1 LTLDLNIG
9 ILCLIF
15 GQILG
20 KFVGEKLSDEKRYWI
35 GFSFV
40 KGIGAVRFQALLDA
54 FGSAEAAWKAPA
66 DALYQVGLGS
76 KVSEHFLQIRS
87 QISVD
92 RIWEKIVAADVKVLT
107 WEDDEY
113 PRRLKE
119 IAQPPPVLY
128 LRGSLKPEDDWA
140 VGIVGTRRMT
150 AYGRIITEDT
160 AHLLAVNGITVVSGL
175 ARGVDAVA
183 HSGAIKAGGRTIA
196 VLGSGV
202 DRIYPPEH
210 RKLADQILECGVLIS
225 DYPPGTPP
233 EASNF
238 PPRNRLISGLSL
250 AVLIVEAGVR
260 SGALITAQFA
270 AEQGRDVFAVPGNI
284 NAPHSAGP
292 NRLIRDGAIPLL
304 DPRDLLET
312 LDLEHVPEHQAA
324 RSILPPEP
332 KEARLL
338 EILGQEP
345 KHVDELTNLAGL
357 PIEEVSATLTMME
370 LKGMVRQVGGM
381 NYVAVRELPQGY
393 DP

>member
-1 LTLDLNIG
+1 M
-9 ILCLIF
+9 
-15 GQILG
+15 
-20 KFVGEKLSDEKRYWI
+20 LSDEKRYWVGI
-35 GFSFV
+35 SYV

-54 FGSAEAAWKAPA
+54 FGSAEAAWKAPV
-66 DALYQVGLGS
+66 DALNQVGLGR
-76 KVSEHFLQIRS
+76 KVIDHFLHIRS
-87 QISVD
+87 QVSPD
-92 RIWEKIVAADVKVLT
+92 RIWEKIVAAGVKVLT
-107 WEDDEY
+107 WDDEAY

-119 IAQPPPVLY
+119 ISQPPPVLF
-128 LRGSLKPEDDWA
+128 LRGSLIPEDDWA

-160 AHLLAVNGITVVSGL
+160 AHLLAANGITVVSGL

-183 HSGAIKAGGRTIA
+183 HKGAIDAGGRTIA

-210 RKLADQILECGVLIS
+210 RKLADQILECGALIS

-312 LDLEHVPEHQAA
+312 LDLEHVPEYQAA

-338 EILGQEP
+338 EILGPEP

-370 LKGMVRQVGGM
+370 LKGLVRQVGGM
-381 NYVAVRELPQGY
+381 NYVAVRELPQEY
-393 DP
+393 ES

>member
-1 LTLDLNIG
+1 LG
-9 ILCLIF
+9 I
-15 GQILG
+15 
-20 KFVGEKLSDEKRYWI
+20 KLSDDKRFWI
-35 GFSFV
+35 GFSYV
-40 KGIGAVRFQALLDA
+40 KGIGAVRFQALLDF

-66 DALYQVGLGS
+66 EALYQSGLGN
-76 KVSEHFLQIRS
+76 KVVENFLQTRA
-87 QISVD
+87 QISID
-92 RIWEKIVAADVKVLT
+92 KIWEKMAAIGVQVLI

-119 IAQPPPVLY
+119 IAQPPPVIY
-128 LRGSLKPEDDWA
+128 LRGTLKPEDDWA

-150 AYGRIITEDT
+150 SYGRIITEDT
-160 AHLLAVNGITVVSGL
+160 AHLLAANGVTVVSGL

-183 HSGAIKAGGRTIA
+183 HNAAVRAGGRTIA

-210 RKLADQILECGVLIS
+210 RKLAEQIMECGVLLS

-304 DPRDLLET
+304 DPRDMLET
-312 LDLEHVPEHQAA
+312 LNLEQVPEFQAA
-324 RSILPPEP
+324 RSVLPAEP

-338 EILGQEP
+338 EILGSEP
-345 KHVDELTNLAGL
+345 KHVDELTSLAGL
-357 PIEEVSATLTMME
+357 PIEEVSAALTMME

-381 NYVAVRELPQGY
+381 NYVAVRELPPEY
-393 DP
+393 ES